1 MGSMQA
7 CEAGPRRRS
16 VLVSTVTLA
25 VGLLSACTE
34 STETLPLAPI
44 PLVFKDKLLY
54 AVGDILPTLDSRC
67 TVTPEENP
75 PFGSGSWALLV
86 DTGTPLTALVPS
98 QAASARQ
105 FPHGQISLSAARSDG
120 SAAGTQFLRCD
131 IPVVRSGQTVQDFR
145 LRWADQPQRP
155 LGGVI
160 GGDQLSHFAMSLRFA
175 GSPVSGESATLL
187 LSRGDIATW
196 CRIDRAV
203 LPFRPVG
210 GELSV
215 ELADTVITYPA
226 SRVTIGACVEPLAN
240 PLAEGAMTSC
250 VTMNRVKDALTQ
262 VSDQLTKLS
271 MASPRDEERITRLT
285 SYQQTLRGLTDSG
298 QCSDATETLLG
309 DLSDELGLRE
319 SAYSVS
325 GTNMRFLLATALPE
339 LVLTA
344 TACRRLTGKSCTC
357 DAKDLVPLAL
367 PGLNSTRNDDGSFT
381 EKPDYGCRISLGDAF
396 HAALALVAKQ
406 RHLSPCDELARSRR
420 QRYALRPVTASDLPQ
435 EQCLRSLCVRNLG
448 RDPALLNRR
457 CGYTGLDSDLA
468 CNDRLSPVASWIEL
482 GGPSPSGTTDK
493 LEALVVPDSAAMI
506 QSANA
511 DIRNLSAQVDGIIGV
526 SVLRRLYS
534 TIDYPQARLE
544 LSCRCGDA
552 STACHAY
559 RAVTYYTADTCVE
572 RDELVIP
579 DNLGRTAC
587 QR

>member
-1 MGSMQA
+1 MGSMRACQA
-7 CEAGPRRRS
+7 WPRWCR
-16 VLVSTVTLA
+16 VLSHTVGLGIA
-25 VGLLSACTE
+25 LLSACTE

-54 AVGDILPTLDSRC
+54 AVGDILPTLDNRC
-67 TVTPEENP
+67 TATPEESP
-75 PFGSGSWALLV
+75 PFGSGSLSLLI
-86 DTGTPLTALVPS
+86 DTGTPLTTLVPS

-105 FPHGQISLSAARSDG
+105 FPHGQVSLSAARSDG

-131 IPVVRSGQTVQDFR
+131 IPVVRSSQTVADFR
-145 LRWADQPQRP
+145 LRWADQPLLP

-160 GGDQLSHFAMSLRFA
+160 GGDQLSQFALSLRFA
-175 GSPVSGESATLL
+175 GSPATGESASLL

-203 LPFRPVG
+203 LPFKPVG

-215 ELADTVITYPA
+215 ELGDTVITYPA

-240 PLAEGAMTSC
+240 PLSENAMTAC
-250 VTMNRVKDALTQ
+250 VTMNRVKDALMQ

-271 MASPRDEERITRLT
+271 QASPRDEERISRLT
-285 SYQQTLRGLTDSG
+285 SYQQTLRGLSDNG
-298 QCSDATETLLG
+298 QCGDASEALLG
-309 DLSDELGLRE
+309 DMTDELGLRE
-319 SAYSVS
+319 SAYTVS

-357 DAKDLVPLAL
+357 DTKDLVPIAL
-367 PGLNSTRNDDGSFT
+367 PGLNSIRTKEGNFA
-381 EKPDYGCRISLGDAF
+381 EQPDYGCRIPLGDAF

-406 RHLSPCDELARSRR
+406 RQLSPCDELARSRR
-420 QRYALRPVTASDLPQ
+420 QRYALRPVTASDAPH
-435 EQCLRSLCVRNLG
+435 EQCLRNLCVRNLG

-457 CGYTGLDSDLA
+457 CGYTGLDADLA

-482 GGPSPSGTTDK
+482 GGPSPSGITDK

-526 SVLRRLYS
+526 SVLRRMYS

-544 LSCRCGDA
+544 LSCRCGDQ

-572 RDELVIP
+572 RDELIIP
-579 DNLGRTAC
+579 DNLGRTDC